1 MFPVREHSFLL
12 LDVFLADQFLE
23 NYVGLLFV
31 STRVWI
37 IESTATYIFV
47 EINIRI
53 ILHFSKPTQPHYYN
67 HTQVEF
73 VEFLHGTK
81 AALVAFD
88 SSPKGDTDQF
98 KYWDNSNYARE
109 QYRYLTN
116 TTFTG
121 EQSEVCLYAIG
132 MV

>member
-1 MFPVREHSFLL
+1 
-12 LDVFLADQFLE
+12 
-23 NYVGLLFV
+23 
-31 STRVWI
+31 
-37 IESTATYIFV
+37 
-47 EINIRI
+47 
-53 ILHFSKPTQPHYYN
+53 
-67 HTQVEF
+67 

-121 EQSEVCLYAIG
+121 EQAEVRDEMCFNVL
-132 MV
+132 

>member
-1 MFPVREHSFLL
+1 VSAYPISFLYLWSNVAIFYTTSNLTKL
-12 LDVFLADQFLE
+12 LQ
-23 NYVGLLFV
+23 
-31 STRVWI
+31 
-37 IESTATYIFV
+37 
-47 EINIRI
+47 
-53 ILHFSKPTQPHYYN
+53 
-67 HTQVEF
+67 TQVEF

-121 EQSEVCLYAIG
+121 EQAEVRDVMSCHVMSCEVMRSDEMLYYVI
-132 MV
+132 